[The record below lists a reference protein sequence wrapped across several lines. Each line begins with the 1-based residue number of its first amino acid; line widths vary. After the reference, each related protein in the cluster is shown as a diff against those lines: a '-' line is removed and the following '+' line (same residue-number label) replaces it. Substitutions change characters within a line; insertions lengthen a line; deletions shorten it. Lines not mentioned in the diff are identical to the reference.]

1 MDSKEFREVAKA
13 SIDHSTCLGC
23 CEESSLHPST
33 PPPPPPLSFLS
44 LPRVDP
50 ADGRKIVV
58 DYYENIT
65 DHSVVSQ
72 VEPGYLRKLLP
83 TAAPEDGEAWSAIRA
98 DIDSKIVPGL
108 THWQSPNFLA
118 FFPCPASYPSVLG
131 ELYSAAFTG
140 ACFNW
145 ICSPAV
151 TELETI
157 VLDWLA
163 QALGL
168 PETYLST
175 GPTRGGGV
183 IQGTASEAVLTMM
196 VAARDKYLRETLP
209 YDELDPESEEMED
222 LVMRKRSRMV
232 ALGSAACH
240 SSTKKAAKILGVRYV
255 AVPAGASSGF
265 AMTGD
270 ALRATLAMCR
280 EKGWEPFF
288 LTVALGTT
296 DTCAVDDLGGVVE
309 ALAEFSKDFPLAAVA
324 TSPTASA
331 TTTTNGNGV
340 TNGTTNGAATT
351 NGTTT
356 NGEAAE
362 EKKAPLPVRKKGEV
376 WVHVDAAYAGAALVT
391 PEAQAALGTRT
402 HLAHYH
408 SFNVNMHKW
417 LLTNFDASCVF
428 VADRAPLE
436 AAMSSELHVYRNA
449 YSDGGLVTDYRNWQ
463 VPLGRR
469 FRALKVW
476 FVLRSY
482 GVRGLRDYVRAGVA
496 RAEAFAAWMAARGD
510 RFEVV
515 AGPCYALTVFRVRG
529 GGGAGEEDVAKGEAW
544 TRRLHEEV
552 NKTGR
557 VWLTG
562 TVLEGRFAIRVMTAN
577 RLTEEA
583 HVRAAWELIE
593 ATADRIAKG

>member
-1 MDSKEFREVAKA
+1 MPRRQQQT
-13 SIDHSTCLGC
+13 I
-23 CEESSLHPST
+23 PST
-33 PPPPPPLSFLS
+33 LPPTPSLLSPTDS
-44 LPRVDP
+44 RNV
-50 ADGRKIVV
+50 VV
-58 DYYENIT
+58 DYFENIT
-65 DHSVVSQ
+65 DHSVASQ

-83 TAAPEDGEAWSAIRA
+83 AAAPEEGEAWTAIRA

-131 ELYSAAFTG
+131 ELYSAAFAG

-168 PETYLST
+168 PDTYLST

-209 YDELDPESEEMED
+209 PRYSSGEGGDGDEDEAMEE

-255 AVPAGASSGF
+255 AVPAGAATGF
-265 AMTGD
+265 AMTGA
-270 ALRATLAMCR
+270 ALRATLAACR

-296 DTCAVDDLGGVVE
+296 DTCAVDDMGGVVE
-309 ALAEFSKDFPLAAVA
+309 ALAEFSRDFPVAEETTVPAATTNGHGA
-324 TSPTASA
+324 TATTNGTNTT
-331 TTTTNGNGV
+331 TTTTNGD
-340 TNGTTNGAATT
+340 TASEGTAAPL
-351 NGTTT
+351 
-356 NGEAAE
+356 
-362 EKKAPLPVRKKGEV
+362 PLPVRKKGEI

-391 PEAQAALGTRT
+391 PEARSALGTGA
-402 HLAHYH
+402 HLRHYH

-428 VADRAPLE
+428 VADRRPLE
-436 AAMSSELHVYRNA
+436 AAMSAEQHVYRNA

-482 GVRGLRDYVRAGVA
+482 GVRGLQGYVRAGVA
-496 RAEAFAAWMAARGD
+496 RAEALAGWMAARAE

-515 AGPCYALTVFRVRG
+515 AGPCFALLVFRVRG
-529 GGGAGEEDVAKGEAW
+529 GGGGEEEEDVARGEAW

-562 TVLEGRFAIRVMTAN
+562 TVLDGRFAIRVMTAN

-593 ATADRIAKG
+593 TTADRIAKE

>member
-1 MDSKEFREVAKA
+1 MSK
-13 SIDHSTCLGC
+13 
-23 CEESSLHPST
+23 HPS
-33 PPPPPPLSFLS
+33 SA
-44 LPRVDP
+44 PRREGEAKP
-50 ADGRKIVV
+50 SQAKPRPFFWLTTGTVV

-65 DHSVVSQ
+65 DHGVVSK
-72 VEPGYLRKLLP
+72 VEPGYLRKILP
-83 TAAPEDGEAWSAIRA
+83 AAAPHEGEDWAAIRR
-98 DIDSKIVPGL
+98 DIDDKIVPGL

-118 FFPCPASYPSVLG
+118 FFPCPASYPSLLG

-168 PETYLST
+168 PATYLST

-183 IQGTASEAVLTMM
+183 LQSTASEAVLTMM
-196 VAARDKYLRETLP
+196 VAARDRYLRETLP
-209 YDELDPESEEMED
+209 DGALDDGAPEALEELA
-222 LVMRKRSRMV
+222 LRKRGRLV

-255 AVPAGASSGF
+255 AVPAGRAAGF
-265 AMTGD
+265 AMTGPALRD
-270 ALRATLAMCR
+270 ALAACRA
-280 EKGWEPFF
+280 KGWEPFF

-296 DTCAVDDLGGVVE
+296 DTCAVDDMGAVGDV
-309 ALAEFSKDFPLAAVA
+309 LAEFSGDSPVSSTTDVPTIPSYAAA
-324 TSPTASA
+324 AAAADAAADA
-331 TTTTNGNGV
+331 TT
-340 TNGTTNGAATT
+340 AT
-351 NGTTT
+351 
-356 NGEAAE
+356 
-362 EKKAPLPVRKKGEV
+362 PLVRRKGEV

-391 PEAQAALGTRT
+391 PEAQAATGSAR
-402 HLAHYH
+402 HLRAFH

-428 VADRAPLE
+428 VADRRPLE
-436 AAMSSELHVYRNA
+436 DAMSSELHVYRNA

-463 VPLGRR
+463 IPLGRR

-482 GVRGLRDYVRAGVA
+482 GVAGLRDYVRAGVRRAELFAGWVAA
-496 RAEAFAAWMAARGD
+496 RAD
-510 RFEVV
+510 LFEIVT
-515 AGPCYALTVFRVRG
+515 GPVYALTVLRLG
-529 GGGAGEEDVAKGEAW
+529 GDKVGPDEARRDRL
-544 TRRLHEEV
+544 TRRLLEEV
-552 NKTGR
+552 NATGR

-577 RLTEEA
+577 KMTEER
-583 HVRAAWELIE
+583 HVRAAWELME
-593 ATADRIAKG
+593 ATAERLIEEDEAVASG